1 MTVLPLLRSIPGLA
15 AFAVGTAAWHGAAL
29 AAPSSQELAIE
40 RGTVERVLVE
50 SGELRAVRSRDLMAP
65 GDWRSQPLV
74 VWLCPEGTTVAE
86 GDTLVR
92 FDRSTILQQVLQ
104 AEAELQRRQAEFEA
118 KRANQTQGTA
128 SAISNLRGAEFAAEQ
143 AELRLE
149 RLEFAAE
156 VERQNARL
164 ELERARLLR
173 NEATVKLESQAVLD
187 SLELAQLHTGIVQAR
202 ADLQRERDQI
212 DRMVITAPIPGLV
225 IHGEAGDDDRKVR
238 EGDELSPGTVV
249 VRLPDLSELEV
260 VASVHE
266 LDRAELAEGQAVR
279 VGFDAYPDLR
289 LDGRVV
295 RVAELAGPAYRRSR
309 IQRFEVRIEVDGSDP
324 RLRPGMTARL
334 EIVVEARHDV
344 ARVPRA
350 GLASRNGVPVVTTL
364 AGDVIDVK
372 VGLRTPFWVELLEG
386 PPVGTRLRS
395 AENAPLDSFAAP
407 VTRDEEAR

>member
-1 MTVLPLLRSIPGLA
+1 MTGVRLFRSISGLA
-15 AFAVGTAAWHGAAL
+15 TLTLSAAVLHGAAL
-29 AAPSSQELAIE
+29 AAPTSDLAIE

-50 SGELRAVRSRDLMAP
+50 SGELRAVRSRDLVAP

-74 VWLCPEGTTVAE
+74 VWLCPEGTTVAV

-104 AEAELQRRQAEFEA
+104 AEAELQRRQAEFDA
-118 KRANQTQGTA
+118 KRASQTQGTA
-128 SAISNLRGAEFAAEQ
+128 SALSSLRAAEFAAEQ
-143 AELRLE
+143 AELRLA

-187 SLELAQLHTGIVQAR
+187 SLELAQLQTGIVQAR

-266 LDRAELAEGQAVR
+266 LDRAELAEGQIVR
-279 VGFDAYPDLR
+279 VGFDAYPDLQLR
-289 LDGRVV
+289 GRVV

-309 IQRFEVRIEVDGSDP
+309 IQRFEVRIGVDGSDP

-334 EIVVEARHDV
+334 AIVVDARHDV
-344 ARVPRA
+344 VRVPRSA
-350 GLASRNGVPVVTTL
+350 LASRSGEPVVTTT
-364 AGDVIDVK
+364 AGDVVEVK
-372 VGLRTPFWVELLEG
+372 IGLRTPFWVELLEG
-386 PPVGTRLRS
+386 PPEGTRLLS
-395 AENAPLDSFAAP
+395 AGITGLESFSVPAN
-407 VTRDEEAR
+407 RDEEAP